1 MIPYAINIFLSA
13 FLLFLIQP
21 ILSKALLPWFGGGA
35 SVWSSA
41 MVFFQVALTGGYAY
55 SNWLV
60 LKNSRKA
67 QTAIHLSLMT
77 LSVLLLVGFWIVW
90 ASPITPT
97 AAWKPVTITQPF
109 LQILLLLTVS
119 AGLPLFLLSANSP
132 LMQAWSLRLNPSG
145 APYWMYSLSNIGSIL
160 GLLIYPIVVE
170 PALSRPW
177 QERIWSGGYLIF
189 ACLVVINAIRAQRSL
204 SPKITD
210 GKEIPVQVKE
220 KPNGRKTALWVLL
233 SALGSLMLLAVTN
246 TLTQEVA
253 ATPFLWVL
261 PLTIYLLTFVLTFSN
276 KQRYQRGFF
285 TTLLLMGTVI
295 WILNTFIPSLNFILE
310 IVIYCFLLFCGA
322 MICHGELYALRP
334 APTQLTRFYLMVSI
348 GGALGGFFVSF
359 LAPLIFQGYW
369 ELYLGITFIWILL
382 AILSI
387 KDPETQS
394 KINIYPAI
402 NTITALLVSLHLGL
416 LIYYSVTENQY
427 IRRNFFG
434 VVEVRH
440 VDTGIALQEANVLVD
455 GETMHGLQLLD
466 PAVRDLPTSY
476 YSDESGIGLAIRNHP
491 RYGSGLR
498 VGILGLGTGTLAA
511 YGQAGDTYRFYEI
524 NPAVVD
530 LAEGKGGYFSFLQ
543 DSQANLDVIPGDAR
557 ISLEKETGAG
567 VRNDFDILVLDT
579 FSSDSIPV
587 HLVTSE
593 AFQIYLQNLAPDGLI
608 AVHITNVR
616 LDLRPVFWQLAQ
628 KYELGFAV
636 IENPV
641 IPDRPEVFSATWVLL
656 PRDPALLDLPALA
669 ERTTGGIDFRTDI
682 RLWSDDYS
690 NPFQLLR

>member
-1 MIPYAINIFLSA
+1 MIPYAIGIFLSA

-41 MVFFQVALTGGYAY
+41 MVFFQVVLTGGYAY

-60 LKNSRKA
+60 MKKNRKA
-67 QTAIHLSLMT
+67 QTTIHLILVT
-77 LSVLLLVGFWIVW
+77 LSVLLLACFWIFW
-90 ASPITPT
+90 SSPITPS
-97 AAWKPVTITQPF
+97 AAWQPVTITQPF
-109 LQILLLLTVS
+109 LQIFLLLAVS

-145 APYWMYSLSNIGSIL
+145 APYWLYSLSNIGSIL

-189 ACLVVINAIRAQRSL
+189 ACLVVINAIRAHRSL
-204 SPKITD
+204 SAKITD
-210 GKEIPVQVKE
+210 EKDLPTQVKE

-261 PLTIYLLTFVLTFSN
+261 PLTIYLLTFVLAFSS
-276 KQRYQRGFF
+276 KQRYHRGFF
-285 TTLLLMGTVI
+285 TTLLLFGTVV
-295 WILNTFIPSLNFILE
+295 WILNTLLPALNFMVE
-310 IVIYCFLLFCGA
+310 ITIYCFLLFSAA

-334 APTQLTRFYLMVSI
+334 SPTQLTRFYLMVSC

-369 ELYLGITFIWILL
+369 ELYLGVACIWILL
-382 AILSI
+382 AILALKSPAA
-387 KDPETQS
+387 KS
-394 KINIYPAI
+394 KINVYPAV
-402 NTITALLVSLHLGL
+402 NTITAVLVILHLGL
-416 LIYYSVTENQY
+416 LIFYSVTENQY

-434 VVEVRH
+434 VVQVRH
-440 VDTGIALQEANVLVD
+440 VETGDALQEANVLVD

-466 PAVRDLPTSY
+466 ATVRDLPTSY
-476 YSDESGIGLAIRNHP
+476 YSAESGIGLAIKNHP

-511 YGQAGDTYRFYEI
+511 YGQTGDVYRFYEI
-524 NPAVVD
+524 NPAVID
-530 LAEGKGGYFSFLQ
+530 LAKGKGGYFSFLQ
-543 DSQANLDVIPGDAR
+543 DSQANIDIIPGDAR
-557 ISLEKETGAG
+557 ISLEKEASAG

-628 KYELGFAV
+628 KYQMGFAV

-641 IPDRPEVFSATWVLL
+641 ISDKPEVFAATWVLL
-656 PRDPALLDLPALA
+656 ARDPAMLELPALA
-669 ERTTGGIDFRTDI
+669 DRATGGIDFRTDI

-690 NPFQLLR
+690 NPFQLLK

>member
-1 MIPYAINIFLSA
+1 MIPYAICIFLSA

-41 MVFFQVALTGGYAY
+41 LLFFQVALTGGYAY

-60 LKNSRKA
+60 MKKNRKA
-67 QTAIHLSLMT
+67 QTTIHLILMT
-77 LSVLLLVGFWIVW
+77 LSVLMLACFWITW
-90 ASPITPT
+90 ASPITPS

-109 LQILLLLTVS
+109 LQILLFLTVS

-132 LMQAWSLRLNPSG
+132 LMQAWSLRLNPPG
-145 APYWMYSLSNIGSIL
+145 APYWMYSLSNVGSIL

-170 PALSRPW
+170 PLLSRPW

-189 ACLVVINAIRAQRSL
+189 ACLVVVNALKAQRNPSA
-204 SPKITD
+204 ITAD
-210 GKEIPVQVKE
+210 DKEMHTRVKE
-220 KPNGRKTALWVLL
+220 KPIGKKMILWVLL

-246 TLTQEVA
+246 TITQEVA

-261 PLTIYLLTFVLTFSN
+261 PLTIYLLTFVLTFSS

-285 TTLLLMGTVI
+285 TTLLLLGTVV
-295 WILNTFIPSLNFILE
+295 WILNTLMPALNFMMEL
-310 IVIYCFLLFCGA
+310 VIYCFLLFSAA
-322 MICHGELYALRP
+322 MVCHGELYALRP
-334 APTQLTRFYLMVSI
+334 AATQLTRFYLMVSL

-369 ELYLGITFIWILL
+369 ELYLGVAFIWVLL
-382 AILSI
+382 AILS
-387 KDPETQS
+387 S
-394 KINIYPAI
+394 KNPGMQAKITIYPVISTVA
-402 NTITALLVSLHLGL
+402 ALLVSIHLGL
-416 LIYYSVTENQY
+416 LIFASMTENQT
-427 IRRNFFG
+427 IQRNFFG
-434 VVEVRH
+434 VVSVRH
-440 VDTGIALQEANVLVD
+440 VDTGSALQEANVLVD

-466 PAVRDLPTSY
+466 QTVRDVPTSY
-476 YSDESGIGLAIRNHP
+476 YSEESGIGLAIRNHP

-524 NPAVVD
+524 NPEVVD
-530 LAEGKGGYFSFLQ
+530 LAKGKGGYFSFLQ
-543 DSQANLDVIPGDAR
+543 DSQANIDIIPGDAR
-557 ISLEKETGAG
+557 ISLEKEAGAG
-567 VRNDFDILVLDT
+567 VQNDFDILVLDT

-593 AFQIYLQNLAPDGLI
+593 AFQIYLQNLTPDGLI

-628 KYELGFAV
+628 RYQMGFAV

-641 IPDRPEVFSATWVLL
+641 ISDKSEVFSATWVLL
-656 PRDPALLDLPALA
+656 ARDPAMLDLPVLA
-669 ERTTGGIDFRTDI
+669 ERTTEGIDFRTDI

-690 NPFQLLR
+690 NPFQLLK